1 MKWIGERIS
10 FVDDKKKTSIVIYPE
25 NIFWQRALM
34 GAWFFMWLTIGG
46 TMIWS
51 LSLDLTQQEQ
61 IIVYVFLSFWVYYAI
76 RVGRAFFWMIWGKEM
91 IKIDE
96 TALTIKVAV
105 KSYGKAVPYFLENI
119 KKIRIQEV
127 KENSIQAVWENSPWI
142 RGGERLEFDYMGKTV
157 RFGRKLDEKE
167 QKLLFNLIT
176 KRIEEQLRRKN
187 D

>member
-1 MKWIGERIS
+1 
-10 FVDDKKKTSIVIYPE
+10 
-25 NIFWQRALM
+25 
-34 GAWFFMWLTIGG
+34 
-46 TMIWS
+46 
-51 LSLDLTQQEQ
+51 
-61 IIVYVFLSFWVYYAI
+61 
-76 RVGRAFFWMIWGKEM
+76 MIWGKEM

-157 RFGRKLDEKE
+157 RFGGKLDEKE